1 MCGGR
6 DPFHRISVTDIEAAN
21 KRKDSS
27 DGGAGMIHKILTW
40 CGGYVIVRLPGDRAE
55 RFINIC
61 RTKGIFW
68 WKVRWQRQGQYVYG
82 CMKRTDY

>member
-40 CGGYVIVRLPGDRAE
+40 CGGYVIVRLPGDQAGRRESSGGRSGGSGRGSMYMA
-55 RFINIC
+55 
-61 RTKGIFW
+61 
-68 WKVRWQRQGQYVYG
+68 V
-82 CMKRTDY
+82 